1 MRERSYRALNLVAI
15 AAVATGFAF
24 AMSAPPERIQGEFA
38 KVMFVH
44 VPSAWLAFL
53 AFGVTAIGGIV
64 WLIKKTPIWDR
75 VAASSAE
82 VGVFFTALALLTG
95 MIWGYPVWGTFWDW
109 SDARLMS
116 TAIMFFVYLGYL
128 ALRRSVTDP
137 ETRARRS
144 AILGIIAF
152 IQVPLVYFSVT
163 LFRTLH
169 QGATVVRA
177 DAPIDT
183 EFLSALMIN
192 VAAFTIV
199 YTAFMIWRTRLARL
213 EDELE
218 ETEAVADFELA
229 GSGVVAPTFGEVP
242 DDV

>member
-1 MRERSYRALNLVAI
+1 MKQRSYRVLSLVAI
-15 AAVATGFAF
+15 VAIAIGFTF
-24 AMSAPPERIQGEFA
+24 AMIAPRERIQGEFA
-38 KVMFVH
+38 KIMFVH

-53 AFGVTAIGGIV
+53 AFGVTAIAGIV
-64 WLIKKTPIWDR
+64 WLIKRTPAWDR
-75 VAASSAE
+75 TAASSAE
-82 VGVFFTALALLTG
+82 VGVFFTALALMTG

-128 ALRRSVTDP
+128 ALRRSVPDP

-169 QGATVVRA
+169 QGATVVRV
-177 DAPIDT
+177 DAPIDPA
-183 EFLSALMIN
+183 FFRALMVN
-192 VAAFTIV
+192 VGAFTVVYAAFMV
-199 YTAFMIWRTRLARL
+199 WRTRLARM

-218 ETEAVADFELA
+218 EAEAVADFEIA
-229 GSGVVAPTFGEVP
+229 GSGITAPELGR
-242 DDV
+242 

>member
-1 MRERSYRALNLVAI
+1 MMQRSYRAVGLGAVGAI
-15 AAVATGFAF
+15 AIGFVF
-24 AMSAPPERIQGEFA
+24 GMTAPPERIQGEFA
-38 KVMFVH
+38 KIMFVH

-53 AFGVTAIGGIV
+53 AFGVTALGGIM
-64 WLIKKTPIWDR
+64 WLVKKTAQWDR
-75 VAASSAE
+75 IAAASAE

-109 SDARLMS
+109 SDARMMS

-128 ALRRSVTDP
+128 ALRRSIPDP

-177 DAPIDT
+177 DAPIDPV
-183 EFLSALMIN
+183 FLRALMVN
-192 VAAFTIV
+192 LAAFTVV
-199 YTAFMIWRTRLARL
+199 YVAFMMWRTRLARM

-218 ETEAVADFELA
+218 EAEAIADFELA
-229 GSGVVAPTFGEVP
+229 GSGITAPEFGEATG
-242 DDV
+242 DV

>member
-1 MRERSYRALNLVAI
+1 MRQGSYRALSVTAIVALGVGFF
-15 AAVATGFAF
+15 VATTV
-24 AMSAPPERIQGEFA
+24 PPERVQGEFA
-38 KVMFVH
+38 KIMFVH

-53 AFGVTAIGGIV
+53 AFAVTMIGGAV
-64 WLIKKTPIWDR
+64 WLVRKTPIWDR
-75 VAASSAE
+75 VAAASAE

-109 SDARLMS
+109 SDARMMS
-116 TAIMFFVYLGYL
+116 TAIMFFVYVGYL
-128 ALRRSVTDP
+128 ALRRSIPDP

-144 AILGIIAF
+144 AILGIVAF

-169 QGATVVRA
+169 QGATVIRP
-177 DAPIDT
+177 DAPIDP
-183 EFLSALMIN
+183 EFLRALMIN
-192 VAAFTIV
+192 LGAFTLVYAAFMT
-199 YTAFMIWRTRLARL
+199 WRTRLARL

-218 ETEAVADFELA
+218 ETEAIADFELA
-229 GSGVVAPTFGEVP
+229 GSGITAPSLEGLP

>member
-1 MRERSYRALNLVAI
+1 MSERSYRALSLVAVV
-15 AAVATGFAF
+15 AVAVGFGFAM
-24 AMSAPPERIQGEFA
+24 AAPPERIQGEFA
-38 KVMFVH
+38 KIMFVH

-53 AFGVTAIGGIV
+53 AFGVTMIGGAV
-64 WLIKKTPIWDR
+64 WLMKKTPIWDR

-109 SDARLMS
+109 SDARMMS
-116 TAIMFFVYLGYL
+116 TAIMFFVYVGYL
-128 ALRRSVTDP
+128 ALRRSIPDP

-152 IQVPLVYFSVT
+152 VQVPIVYLSVT

-177 DAPIDT
+177 DAPIDPV
-183 EFLSALMIN
+183 FLRALMIN
-192 VAAFTIV
+192 LGAFTIV
-199 YTAFMIWRTRLARL
+199 YAAFMAWRVRLARL

-218 ETEAVADFELA
+218 ETEAVADFDIA
-229 GSGVVAPTFGEVP
+229 GSGITAPNLGEVP
-242 DDV
+242 GDV

>member
-1 MRERSYRALNLVAI
+1 MKERSYRTLSLLALVAI
-15 AAVATGFAF
+15 AIGFTF
-24 AMSAPPERIQGEFA
+24 AMAAPPERIQGEFA
-38 KVMFVH
+38 KIMFVH

-53 AFGVTAIGGIV
+53 AFAVTAVGGIV
-64 WLIKKTPIWDR
+64 WLITRTPIWDR

-82 VGVFFTALALLTG
+82 VGVFYTALALLTG

-109 SDARLMS
+109 SDARMMS

-128 ALRRSVTDP
+128 ALRRSIPDP

-144 AILGIIAF
+144 AILGIVAF
-152 IQVPLVYFSVT
+152 VQVPLVYFSVT

-177 DAPIDT
+177 DAPIDPV
-183 EFLSALMIN
+183 FLRALMIN
-192 VAAFTIV
+192 LGAFTVI
-199 YTAFMIWRTRLARL
+199 YLAFMTWRTRLARL
-213 EDELE
+213 EDELD

-229 GSGVVAPTFGEVP
+229 GSGITAPNLEEATG
-242 DDV
+242 DV

>member
-1 MRERSYRALNLVAI
+1 MKERSYRALSLVAI
-15 AAVATGFAF
+15 VAIAIGFTF
-24 AMSAPPERIQGEFA
+24 AMTAPRERIQGEFA
-38 KVMFVH
+38 KIMFVH

-53 AFGVTAIGGIV
+53 AFAVTAIAGIV
-64 WLIKKTPIWDR
+64 WLIKRTPAWDR
-75 VAASSAE
+75 IAASSAE
-82 VGVFFTALALLTG
+82 VGVFFTALALMTG

-128 ALRRSVTDP
+128 ALRRSVPDP

-177 DAPIDT
+177 DAPIDPA
-183 EFLSALMIN
+183 FFRALMVN
-192 VAAFTIV
+192 VGAFTVVYAAFMV
-199 YTAFMIWRTRLARL
+199 WRTRLAQM

-218 ETEAVADFELA
+218 EAEAVADFEIA
-229 GSGVVAPTFGEVP
+229 GSGITAPELGGVP
-242 DDV
+242 GDV

>member
-1 MRERSYRALNLVAI
+1 MKSRSYLVLSG
-15 AAVATGFAF
+15 AAVIALATGFAF
-24 AMSAPPERIQGEFA
+24 GMAAPPERIQGEFA
-38 KVMFVH
+38 KIMFVH

-53 AFGVTAIGGIV
+53 SFAVTAIAGIA
-64 WLIKKTPIWDR
+64 WLVTRSARWDR
-75 VAASSAE
+75 IAASSAE

-128 ALRRSVTDP
+128 ALRRSIPDP

-177 DAPIDT
+177 DAPIDPA
-183 EFLSALMIN
+183 FLRALLIN
-192 VAAFTIV
+192 VGAFTIV
-199 YTAFMIWRTRLARL
+199 YAAFLVWRTRLARM

-218 ETEAVADFELA
+218 EAEAVADFELA
-229 GSGVVAPTFGEVP
+229 GSGITAPELGEATG
-242 DDV
+242 DV

>member
-1 MRERSYRALNLVAI
+1 MNERSYRALSL
-15 AAVATGFAF
+15 AAVLAIATGFAF

-38 KVMFVH
+38 KIMFVH

-64 WLIKKTPIWDR
+64 WLIKRTPAWDR

-82 VGVFFTALALLTG
+82 VGVFFTALALVTG

-128 ALRRSVTDP
+128 ALRRSVPDP

-144 AILGIIAF
+144 AILGIVAF
-152 IQVPLVYFSVT
+152 IQVPLVYFSVS

-169 QGATVVRA
+169 QGATVVRP
-177 DAPIDT
+177 DAPIDAA
-183 EFLSALMIN
+183 FLRALMIN
-192 VAAFTIV
+192 VGTFTIV
-199 YTAFMIWRTRLARL
+199 YLAFMVWRTRLARL

-218 ETEAVADFELA
+218 EAEAVADFEIA
-229 GSGVVAPTFGEVP
+229 GSGITAPELGEVAG
-242 DDV
+242 DV